1 MSYRFAGGGPRSS
14 SCTSSP
20 VAGAAPGRASLGGF
34 SPSPDDCRP
43 STRGPKG
50 ASLALGTAG
59 LSWLCDRWFLRTASP
74 GGADA
79 PWSQRRRPL
88 LLGLRIGESASAS
101 IGCRAAARVRGGL
114 LARLVRARRR
124 GSVLGRSI
132 WGAWCRRGSSSER
145 LVVVGVLVVG
155 AFLWQDGLHALVLFA
170 PRPSPRL

>member
-88 LLGLRIGESASAS
+88 LLGLRIGESADALRER
-101 IGCRAAARVRGGL
+101 RAVALPSTSGL
-114 LARLVRARRR
+114 DVGALAVGAARRR
-124 GSVLGRSI
+124 SGSSLSGRS
-132 WGAWCRRGSSSER
+132 WLARSFGKMGSMRWSSS
-145 LVVVGVLVVG
+145 L
-155 AFLWQDGLHALVLFA
+155 LVLLLA
-170 PRPSPRL
+170 CEGASTASAGSTGW